1 MDQFEPDQILESRLH
16 AVQSTSTV
24 ESTNKY
30 SFIDELASGNP
41 TPGGGSAAAFTAAQ
55 AAALV
60 AMVARVT
67 VGKKKYAHVETQML
81 KLIEKAEALKTTLIG
96 CVQEDADSFDGYIQ
110 ATRLPKGT
118 DEENNRREKAVEAAT
133 LHAAKVPRRVAGLA
147 MDVLRMAVEAAELG
161 NVNAISDAASAAHL
175 AVAAVKG
182 AGLNVLINQK
192 GLKNPSVID
201 DMVKDLVD
209 FEIETIEIGKRL
221 TNVLQERAG
230 L

>member
-1 MDQFEPDQILESRLH
+1 MLQCTRRVAARQMIAHLACPLAAQEGLLLGVGFEQQWPGDGQLDDV
-16 AVQSTSTV
+16 AV
-24 ESTNKY
+24 
-30 SFIDELASGNP
+30 
-41 TPGGGSAAAFTAAQ
+41 GGAQ